1 MAIQYIGGGVGVS
14 SAEIPLHSVGDIIIA
29 GAFRSNS
36 NTIPVLPSGWV
47 EIASGFGNQRA
58 LMIAYKFASSTS
70 DIVEEF
76 TGANNFVAHVY
87 RGVSPQPIGEV
98 QQMTSGTAIMTF
110 PALTLQNSSGSSWVV
125 GIGGISAGGQAVEIP
140 PAGMVNRT
148 NRAVSGN
155 EIVGHDTDGG
165 VTEFTQRTGGGTGG
179 VQYRTVAFELKQA
192 AQSSDTVGQ
201 LVYTL
206 SPLTGASNGS
216 SDIVGGLSG
225 ELDSMLV
232 SSSGELFNSGSLES
246 SLLPLSVLSFGTSEI
261 GSYGELSVTLEGLSV
276 VSYGQSE
283 RFGYLEY
290 DFQPMSAM
298 SSGSELGPGEGSSNV
313 TFEALTVDALSA
325 LDIKASVGYSLSAM
339 SVVARG
345 MGDAQES
352 ERLDRTIVVSSQ
364 IRFAFAGLQ
373 IREIKP

>member
-14 SAEIPLHSVGDIIIA
+14 SAEIPLHAVGDIIIA

-36 NTIPVLPSGWV
+36 NTVPVLPSGWT

-58 LMIAYKFASSTS
+58 LMVAYKFASSTS

-87 RGVSPQPIGEV
+87 RGVAPQPIGDV

-125 GIGGISAGGQAVEIP
+125 GVGGISAGGQAVEIP
-140 PAGMVNRT
+140 PSGMVNRT

-206 SPLTGASNGS
+206 APLAGVSNGS

-225 ELDSMLV
+225 ELDSMMV

-246 SLLPLSVLSFGTSEI
+246 SLLPLSVLSFGTFET
-261 GSYGELSVTLEGLSV
+261 GSYGELSATLDGLSV
-276 VSYGQSE
+276 SSYGQSE
-283 RFGYLEY
+283 RFGYLDY

-313 TFEALTVDALSA
+313 TLEALTVDALSSM
-325 LDIKASVGYSLSAM
+325 DIQASVGYSFSAM

-345 MGDAQES
+345 VGDAQES
-352 ERLDRTIVVSSQ
+352 KSLDRTIVVSSQ

-373 IREIKP
+373 IREINP